1 MSKLTKILK
10 IGFVAAVLSFTNHV
24 YADTGFKVPIHYNL
38 ELVDGIDSFPNYSKW
53 DRTVTLTPGRHQI
66 VVSFKDTFGGSDDST
81 IVQSS
86 DAIVVDIYELKAN
99 QVLTFTFDPLM
110 TRANAEDFARH
121 QKVTLI
127 DKNTEK
133 PVSAAV
139 AEYFV
144 MTSEVGFTLMR
155 DYRQELMS
163 LGRLYAPT
171 YVSGENRG
179 IGMTSYGAPTIKATA
194 DGSSAYGNRNRANM
208 TMDAPE
214 TSYAQESSLST
225 SSTSGGPAAKG
236 KVSLN
241 DLISL
246 YNKADDKTKLQ
257 FVKYV
262 MAH

>member
-1 MSKLTKILK
+1 MSKFTNILK
-10 IGFVAAVLSFTNHV
+10 AGFVAAVVSFANYV
-24 YADTGFKVPIHYNL
+24 YTDTGFKVPMHYNL
-38 ELVDGIDSFPNYSKW
+38 ELVDGIDSSPSYDKW
-53 DRTVTLTPGRHQI
+53 SRTVKLTPGRHQI
-66 VVSFKDTFGGSDDST
+66 VVTFKDTFGGSDNSSM
-81 IVQSS
+81 VQSS

-110 TRANAEDFARH
+110 SKDNAEKFARQ
-121 QKVTLI
+121 QKITLI
-127 DKNTEK
+127 DNNSEK
-133 PVSAAV
+133 PVSPSV

-171 YVSGENRG
+171 YVSGANRG
-179 IGMTSYGAPTIKATA
+179 MGMTDYGTPTIQATA
-194 DGSSAYGNRNRANM
+194 DGSGAYSQRNRANM